1 MVNVEELREICFGG
15 VPDDVSGLR
24 SLVWKILLRYLPSE
38 RSKWA
43 TSTHENKETYEM
55 LLKTYITEIKQPSKE
70 VWQE

>member
-1 MVNVEELREICFGG
+1 VINVEELRETCFGG

-43 TSTHENKETYEM
+43 M
-55 LLKTYITEIKQPSKE
+55 
-70 VWQE
+70 